1 MPRPRACEA
10 FLDMVAER
18 DPVLHRHQQVVAQMA
33 AAVGEA
39 MELDAR
45 TLDDVVLAAEL
56 HDLGKLAL
64 PHSIVHK
71 PFALDEEEWRIMRRH
86 TLIGESMLHPFPELR
101 RVADYVRSSHERVD
115 GRGYPDGLAGEA
127 IPLASRIVFVCDTW
141 EAMTGGRA
149 YRPPVSRAESLA
161 ELRLCAGTQFDPV
174 VVEAFVAAM
183 RPRAA

>member
-1 MPRPRACEA
+1 M
-10 FLDMVAER
+10 LAER
-18 DPVLHRHQQVVAQMA
+18 EPILDRHQEVVAQTAGVVA
-33 AAVGEA
+33 ASLD
-39 MELDAR
+39 LDAG
-45 TLDDVVLAAEL
+45 TIDEVVLAAEL

-64 PHSIVHK
+64 PPSIVHK

-101 RVADYVRSSHERVD
+101 RVASFVRSSHERFD

-149 YRPPVSRAESLA
+149 YRPPVSWADALA
-161 ELRLCAGTQFDPV
+161 ELRLCAGSQFDAQ

-183 RPRAA
+183 RPRLV

>member
-1 MPRPRACEA
+1 
-10 FLDMVAER
+10 MVAER
-18 DPVLHRHQQVVAQMA
+18 DPVLHRHQEVVAQTA
-33 AAVGEA
+33 GVVAEQLG
-39 MELDAR
+39 LDPSMI
-45 TLDDVVLAAEL
+45 DDVVLAAEL

-64 PHSIVHK
+64 PHAIVHK
-71 PFALDEEEWRIMRRH
+71 PFPLDAEEWRIMRRH

-101 RVADYVRSSHERVD
+101 RVASFVRSSHERVD

-149 YRPPVSRAESLA
+149 YRPPVSRAEALA
-161 ELRLCAGTQFDPV
+161 ELRLCAGSQFDPL
-174 VVEAFVAAM
+174 VVEAFVGAM

>member
-1 MPRPRACEA
+1 
-10 FLDMVAER
+10 MVAER
-18 DPVLHRHQQVVAQMA
+18 DPVLQRHQEVVAQTA
-33 AAVGEA
+33 RAVAEA
-39 MELDAR
+39 LALDAR
-45 TLDDVVLAAEL
+45 TIDEIVIAAEL

-101 RVADYVRSSHERVD
+101 RVASFVRSSHERYD

-149 YRPPVSRAESLA
+149 YRPPVSRAEALA
-161 ELRLCAGTQFDPV
+161 ELRLCAGTQFDPAV
-174 VVEAFVAAM
+174 VDAFVAAM
-183 RPRAA
+183 RPRAAS

>member
-1 MPRPRACEA
+1 
-10 FLDMVAER
+10 MVAER
-18 DPVLHRHQQVVAQMA
+18 DPVLNRHQEVVAQTA
-33 AAVGEA
+33 GVVAGQLG
-39 MELDAR
+39 LDQR
-45 TLDDVVLAAEL
+45 TVDDVVLAAEL

-64 PHSIVHK
+64 PHAIVHK

-101 RVADYVRSSHERVD
+101 RVASFVRSSHERVD
-115 GRGYPDGLAGEA
+115 GQGYPDGLAGEA

-141 EAMTGGRA
+141 EAMTGGRS
-149 YRPPVSRAESLA
+149 YRPPVSRAEALA
-161 ELRLCAGTQFDPV
+161 ELRRCAGSQFDPI